1 MLIDPVTVIAQIVN
15 FLILMA
21 LLKHFL
27 YDRVLNAMDARE
39 ERIRSRLESAKER
52 EQTAEKT
59 LADYREQQRELEETR
74 ETELEK
80 ARQAAEERR
89 NELIDQAR
97 EEVDRKRD
105 QWRRA
110 LREDRAA
117 LLRDLRNTA
126 GERVFAVC
134 RKVLADLA
142 DADLQD
148 QTVRRFLER
157 LETKALDAAEG
168 EVHVRAG
175 FDLRADHRDR
185 LAEAL
190 GVSADDLEVTT
201 DADLILGVEARIGDR
216 KVAWSAEDY
225 LSELA
230 AAVRERLEKAT
241 GSAEDA
247 GEDAS
252 QEAAEKGQGARKAS
266 GDDGSPARADESG
279 ATDDGREEDD
289 SGSGNPAERPASE
302 EPGRRE
308 TGASAP

>member
-216 KVAWSAEDY
+216 KVAWSAGDY
-225 LSELA
+225 LSELE
-230 AAVRERLEKAT
+230 AAVRERLEKAA
-241 GSAEDA
+241 GSADDA
-247 GEDAS
+247 GEDGAQDS
-252 QEAAEKGQGARKAS
+252 AGKGQGDREESDNGGPPGKE
-266 GDDGSPARADESG
+266 DESG
-279 ATDDGREEDD
+279 AKDDGRGEED
-289 SGSGNPAERPASE
+289 SGESAERRASE
-302 EPGRRE
+302 EPAPRE
-308 TGASAP
+308 TGASAS